1 MIKTVKSAPITLAS
15 VSPLVEKTSDY
26 FIPLCP
32 KCGETYT
39 HQGAVHIYDRNVE
52 DASIGRYLVCSA
64 RTVTMA
70 HNTPLVDN
78 PSRRRDGLAIDM
90 ECELCGPVGRLTVF
104 QHKGQ
109 TLIGWQK

>member
-1 MIKTVKSAPITLAS
+1 MTKTLKSAPITLAS
-15 VSPLVEKTSDY
+15 TYPLVETTSDY

-39 HQGAVHIYDRNVE
+39 HQGAVHIYNRNAE
-52 DASIGRYLVCSA
+52 DALVGRYTFCDGNKTIAVQDGL
-64 RTVTMA
+64 MA
-70 HNTPLVDN
+70 DN
-78 PSRRRDGLAIDM
+78 PSRRRNGLSVEM
-90 ECELCGPVGRLTVF
+90 ECEVCGPVGRLTVF

>member
-15 VSPLVEKTSDY
+15 TFPLVETTSDY

-39 HQGAVHIYDRNVE
+39 HQGAVHIYDRNAE
-52 DASIGRYLVCSA
+52 DAPLGRYVVCSA
-64 RTVTMA
+64 STATVI
-70 HNTPLVDN
+70 HNTPMVDN
-78 PSRRRDGLAIDM
+78 PSRRRDGLSIEMD
-90 ECELCGPVGRLTVF
+90 CEQCGPVGRLTVF

-109 TLIGWQK
+109 TLVGWQK